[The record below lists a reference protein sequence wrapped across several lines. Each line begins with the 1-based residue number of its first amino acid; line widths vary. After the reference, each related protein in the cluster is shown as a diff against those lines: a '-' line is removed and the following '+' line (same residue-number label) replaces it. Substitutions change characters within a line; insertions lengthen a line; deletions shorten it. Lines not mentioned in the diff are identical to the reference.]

1 MMDNKAL
8 LITVTALAITGV
20 LGLFVYSSTLE
31 PLSLGIGEIGERH
44 VGTIIRTQGTITSAR
59 SVSGDYVSMTV
70 CDFTTS
76 SSIPV
81 FYSPGSGGT
90 GQPLVPGMEISILG
104 EVRLYQ
110 ESVEIMVSEADGI
123 TVLASAN
130 GTEYGLD
137 ILMQSIQ
144 MFDGLNVTS
153 SGKIA
158 DLEAIYS
165 SDTLV
170 GTGFQVVEKFD
181 NKTYSLTCFCY
192 GRDLTQLYKEW
203 DPVRVTGTI
212 SYYTNDGCWQMSVE
226 VAAPG

>member
-1 MMDNKAL
+1 MDNRAL
-8 LITVTALAITGV
+8 LITVTALAIAGV

-31 PLSLGIGEIGERH
+31 PLSLGIGEIGEKH

-59 SVSGDYVSMTV
+59 SVSVDYISLTV

-90 GQPLVPGMEISILG
+90 GQPLVPGMEISIQG

-110 ESVEIMVSEADGI
+110 ESVEIMVSEAGGI
-123 TVLASAN
+123 TVLASAS
-130 GTEYGLD
+130 GTEYRLD
-137 ILMQSIQ
+137 ILMQSIR

-153 SGKIA
+153 SGKIV
-158 DLEAIYS
+158 DLEVIYS
-165 SDTLV
+165 SDALV
-170 GTGFQVVEKFD
+170 GTAFQVVEQYD
-181 NKTYSLTCFCY
+181 NQSYSLTCFCY
-192 GRDLTQLYKEW
+192 GRDLAQLYNEW
-203 DPVRVTGTI
+203 DPIRVTGTI
-212 SYYTNDGCWQMSVE
+212 SYYANGGCWQMSVE